1 MGEIEKE
8 RQRERKLVGNKRWWG
23 EGQRGIREIEGQELE
38 GRGRGMH
45 E

>member
-1 MGEIEKE
+1 MRE
-8 RQRERKLVGNKRWWG
+8 RKRYKQRKRKLVGNKRWWG
-23 EGQRGIREIEGQELE
+23 EGQRGMIEIEGQELE